1 MRHSKSAAALARG
14 GPSAPH
20 RRRVVHSNS
29 AARLP
34 PPASAAWGAP
44 SDNAG
49 GGTSNGK
56 LEEEDEEDDEA
67 PTGVSVADINTY
79 FRFHPMEGPAACA
92 MVLAVSAHTPTCQMS
107 FHLLPRSSLSKT
119 LWRSTATPLRHPT

>member
-1 MRHSKSAAALARG
+1 MRHSKSAAVLARG
-14 GPSAPH
+14 GPRAPH
-20 RRRVVHSNS
+20 RRGVVHSNS

-49 GGTSNGK
+49 GGTGNGK
-56 LEEEDEEDDEA
+56 LEEEEEGDEA

-92 MVLAVSAHTPTCQMS
+92 MVLAMPAHTPTCQMS

>member
-56 LEEEDEEDDEA
+56 LEEDEEDDEA

-92 MVLAVSAHTPTCQMS
+92 MVLAMPAHTPTCQMS